1 MRGARGSEVT
11 LPATRITQRGKSRIR
26 FQGTRKEKTAGG
38 LRLRLSPRNR
48 QFRETTA
55 LFRGGQEQAF
65 SLLDGRVH
73 RRRQGLGVNGLIVVE
88 AAAQHQGR
96 GEDGQ
101 GQNRA
106 HKTNSP

>member
-1 MRGARGSEVT
+1 MRGARGSEVA
-11 LPATRITQRGKSRIR
+11 LPATRITKGGKAGSGSKGSAKKKQPEAGPPAFGWKPSISRSD
-26 FQGTRKEKTAGG
+26 
-38 LRLRLSPRNR
+38 RLL
-48 QFRETTA
+48 
-55 LFRGGQEQAF
+55 RGGQEQPF
-65 SLLDGRVH
+65 SLLDRRVH

-106 HKTNSP
+106 H

>member
-55 LFRGGQEQAF
+55 F
-65 SLLDGRVH
+65 S
-73 RRRQGLGVNGLIVVE
+73 E
-88 AAAQHQGR
+88 AAR
-96 GEDGQ
+96 
-101 GQNRA
+101 NRPSA
-106 HKTNSP
+106 YLTGAFTGGGKGSA

>member
-1 MRGARGSEVT
+1 MRGARGSEVA
-11 LPATRITQRGKSRIR
+11 LPATRITQRGKAGSGSKGAATKNSRRVEPPAFGWKPSISR
-26 FQGTRKEKTAGG
+26 SD
-38 LRLRLSPRNR
+38 RLL
-48 QFRETTA
+48 
-55 LFRGGQEQAF
+55 RGGQEQAF

-106 HKTNSP
+106 H